1 MDIRYFEEM
10 SRACS
15 EGAWSKLMTDPPS
28 LASGSRF
35 AFGDFH
41 MDVARYRLSRG
52 QREIP
57 LPPKAWDVL
66 YCLIKRPGLLVT
78 KEALRHEIWPDIA
91 ISDDTLTKR
100 IGELRRALGDT
111 RRTPRFIETVHGRGF
126 RFVGEVREVGDETR
140 GHEPGVRFV
149 GRQAELRRLHEC
161 LRRARQGERQL
172 VFITGEAGIGK
183 TTLLEEFLRSPSVRG
198 PDLHVLQGQCIQ
210 QHGQREPYMP
220 VLEAIERVLSAP
232 EGAPLIP
239 LFRRMAPCWYVQ
251 IPWLLSDGE
260 PVGFQG
266 AMMSAPPERML
277 REIGA
282 FLESWATGSTIVL
295 VLEDLH
301 WSDNA
306 TADLLSFLA
315 QRRDAA
321 RLLILATFRPVEA
334 STHDHPIREVK
345 QTLRARRR
353 CVDLALDYLSTAEV
367 REYLRG
373 RFGDEIPDLAP
384 LIHQRTDGNPLF
396 VVALVEEL
404 IRRGQLALTGAGW
417 AMGVAAEDVQLA
429 VPEDL
434 ARDGHHAVREPDLR

>member
-1 MDIRYFEEM
+1 
-10 SRACS
+10 
-15 EGAWSKLMTDPPS
+15 
-28 LASGSRF
+28 
-35 AFGDFH
+35 
-41 MDVARYRLSRG
+41 
-52 QREIP
+52 
-57 LPPKAWDVL
+57 
-66 YCLIKRPGLLVT
+66 
-78 KEALRHEIWPDIA
+78 
-91 ISDDTLTKR
+91 
-100 IGELRRALGDT
+100 
-111 RRTPRFIETVHGRGF
+111 
-126 RFVGEVREVGDETR
+126 
-140 GHEPGVRFV
+140 
-149 GRQAELRRLHEC
+149 
-161 LRRARQGERQL
+161 
-172 VFITGEAGIGK
+172 
-183 TTLLEEFLRSPSVRG
+183 
-198 PDLHVLQGQCIQ
+198 
-210 QHGQREPYMP
+210 
-220 VLEAIERVLSAP
+220 
-232 EGAPLIP
+232 
-239 LFRRMAPCWYVQ
+239 MAPCWYVQ

-260 PVGFQG
+260 PAGFQG

-315 QRRDAA
+315 QRRDPA
-321 RLLILATFRPVEA
+321 RLLILGTFRPVEA
-334 STHDHPIREVK
+334 ATHDHPIREVK

-404 IRRGQLALTGAGW
+404 IRRGQLALTGGGW
-417 AMGVAAEDVQLA
+417 AMSVAAEDVQLA

-434 ARDGHHAVREPDLR
+434 ARDGHHAVREPDLRRASSPGGGQRGRRELFRRRRWRKRSGATPRTSKTSRSTWPARTCSSTSPAVRRIGARPRATNSRMRCITRRSTSRFLRYGASDCI